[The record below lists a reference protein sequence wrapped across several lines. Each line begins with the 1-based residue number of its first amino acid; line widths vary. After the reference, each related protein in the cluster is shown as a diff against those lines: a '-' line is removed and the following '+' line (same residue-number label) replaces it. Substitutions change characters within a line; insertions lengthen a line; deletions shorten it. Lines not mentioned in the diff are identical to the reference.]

1 MAPLEI
7 FLDCSRAII
16 YICRAF
22 EQGPVAQ
29 LVEQRPFKP
38 LVPGSNPGGLT
49 LKGNLNGCLSL
60 LFGPQNE
67 PAITPRSLAQHLV
80 YRSTTRN
87 PRVQTDVFFP
97 HYLPPIRE

>member
-1 MAPLEI
+1 MRGTTRLEI
-7 FLDCSRAII
+7 FLDCPNAII

-49 LKGNLNGCLSL
+49 EK
-60 LFGPQNE
+60 Q
-67 PAITPRSLAQHLV
+67 A
-80 YRSTTRN
+80 TR
-87 PRVQTDVFFP
+87 VVACFVFYP
-97 HYLPPIRE
+97 SSK